1 MSAGNEPI
9 GKGQSDGKREAR
21 EWRQLTADYDRACA
35 VTSGCLTADYDRACA
50 FTSGCGSR
58 AREYVD
64 EKHGKLVTYAERHPE
79 YKDKVPPHPESLSGS
94 DRARLA
100 AIATAIVMGLY
111 KQ

>member
-21 EWRQLTADYDRACA
+21 EWRQLTADYDR
-35 VTSGCLTADYDRACA
+35 TCA

-58 AREYVD
+58 GQEYVD

-79 YKDKVPPHPESLSGS
+79 YKDKVPPHPESLSGG
-94 DRARLA
+94 DRAGLA
-100 AIATAIVMGLY
+100 GMATAVMMGLF